1 MKNEIVKNEKV
12 IAKAAATAHEV
23 DCFESASTARE
34 VDCFESASTA
44 HEVECFEPASTAHEA
59 AYEVTGSSAGAPAVV
74 ATKADQRW
82 AFWMEFFGRH
92 FRCHQMPERSFFIRG
107 YQFPLCAR
115 CTGIYLGHI
124 LAFLVNPFITLPF
137 WLGLLMLPMIAD
149 GTIQY
154 FTSYRSNNFKRF
166 TSGLVF
172 GFALVSFVFTCVRWL
187 ITVI

>member
-12 IAKAAATAHEV
+12 IAKAEP
-23 DCFESASTARE
+23 ARE
-34 VDCFESASTA
+34 V
-44 HEVECFEPASTAHEA
+44 VRPA
-59 AYEVTGSSAGAPAVV
+59 AGASSGAPSVV

-107 YQFPLCAR
+107 YQLPLCAR

-124 LAFLVNPFITLPF
+124 VAFLLNPFITFPL

-154 FTSYRSNNFKRF
+154 FTSYRSNNAKRF
-166 TSGLVF
+166 ATGLVF
-172 GFALVSFVFTCVRWL
+172 GFTLVSFIFTFVRML
-187 ITVI
+187 IALA